1 MVVPVGGEH
10 HRPASQRLAAFG
22 GKLRTRLAAG
32 AVLLAVAA
40 AAATVAA
47 LGDDASSGAT
57 SQRPLTIGALFSLT
71 GGGNVYGTQQVK
83 AAELAVSQ
91 INQQGGVNGVPLKL
105 IVRDDHSDPAV
116 GKAAMRKLI
125 QGSGVVAVLGPSLS
139 LVAVAADPVADSL
152 KTPVLAVS
160 NTADGIVGKCAY
172 PCTYVWR
179 DSLGESLAVPANI
192 TAYVQEVH
200 PSRVAIVFVGGDVLG
215 IDEAKIAAASFK
227 QNRVKISGQIA
238 VPSTGSV
245 VAGVKRALKT
255 KPDVIFIGATFGQVA
270 ADVMKEARAEG
281 FTGAFL
287 GGNTM
292 NSSST
297 TQLAGTAGTGAR
309 SASAWYAG
317 NDFPANTDFK
327 TAYNQVYGEAPDQ
340 FAAQSYIGV
349 QILAS
354 AFGKNK
360 NIAAKPVATQRQ
372 VLQGLLPRV
381 ALTTPLGPFRFTADH
396 DVNQIIWILAMDGRG
411 GHSLT
416 GFCNPLC

>member
-1 MVVPVGGEH
+1 VGGDW
-10 HRPASQRLAAFG
+10 HRPASLRDTTFG

-32 AVLLAVAA
+32 AVLLAAVAVT
-40 AAATVAA
+40 ATVPAV
-47 LGDDASSGAT
+47 GDDASSGAT
-57 SQRPLTIGALFSLT
+57 PQRPLAIGALFSLT

-91 INQQGGVNGVPLKL
+91 INQQGGVDGVPLRL
-105 IVRDDHSDPAV
+105 VVRDDHSDPAA

-139 LVAVAADPVADSL
+139 LVAVSADPVADSL

-160 NTADGIVGKCAY
+160 NTAEGIVGKCAY

-192 TAYVQEVH
+192 SAYVQEAH

-215 IDEAKIAAASFK
+215 IDEAKIATASFK
-227 QNRVKISGQIA
+227 QNRVKISGQIS
-238 VPSTGSV
+238 VPSSGSV

-255 KPDVIFIGATFGQVA
+255 KPDVVFIGATFGQVA
-270 ADVMKEARAEG
+270 ADVMKEARAQG
-281 FTGAFL
+281 FSGAFL

-297 TQLAGTAGTGAR
+297 THLAGRAGAGAR

-317 NDFPANTDFK
+317 NDFPANADFM

-349 QILAS
+349 QILA
-354 AFGKNK
+354 AALGKK
-360 NIAAKPVATQRQ
+360 HGIAAKPVATQRQ
-372 VLQGLLPRV
+372 LLQGLLPSV

-396 DVNQIIWILAMDGRG
+396 DVSQIIWILAMDGKG

>member
-1 MVVPVGGEH
+1 MGGDW
-10 HRPASQRLAAFG
+10 HRPASLRHATFG
-22 GKLRTRLAAG
+22 GKLRARLAAG
-32 AVLLAVAA
+32 AVLLAAVAV
-40 AAATVAA
+40 AATVAA
-47 LGDDASSGAT
+47 AGDDASSGAT
-57 SQRPLTIGALFSLT
+57 PQRPLTIGALFSLT
-71 GGGNVYGTQQVK
+71 GGGNVYGVQQVK

-91 INQQGGVNGVPLKL
+91 INQLGGVDGVPLRL
-105 IVRDDHSDPAV
+105 VVRDDHSDPAA

-139 LVAVAADPVADSL
+139 LVAVSADPVADSL

-160 NTADGIVGKCAY
+160 NTAEGIVGKCAY
-172 PCTYVWR
+172 PCTFVWR

-192 TAYVQEVH
+192 SAYVQEAH
-200 PSRVAIVFVGGDVLG
+200 PSRAAIVFVGGDVLG
-215 IDEAKIAAASFK
+215 IDEAKIATASFK
-227 QNRVKISGQIA
+227 QNRVKVSGQIS
-238 VPSTGSV
+238 VPSSGSV
-245 VAGVKRALKT
+245 GAGVRRALKT

-270 ADVMKEARAEG
+270 ADVMKEARARG
-281 FTGAFL
+281 FSGAFL

-297 TQLAGTAGTGAR
+297 THLAGTAGTGAR

-317 NDFPANTDFK
+317 NDFPANADFM

-349 QILAS
+349 QILA
-354 AFGKNK
+354 AALGKK
-360 NIAAKPVATQRQ
+360 HGIAAKPVATQRQ
-372 VLQGLLPRV
+372 LLQALLPSV

-396 DVNQIIWILAMDGRG
+396 DVSQIIWILAMDGKG